1 MTSVV
6 TENMEALRN
15 IAYEQITN
23 NVTLQQRLATYFDE
37 QLKEPLRTVLTGRQ
51 MFAKQIIIGPD
62 KYRVNYN
69 KIKEMGSAFGSMT
82 SPTVGSGLDNVR
94 IDNTELDLVTH
105 WKEYQIPRQDWQV
118 FQAGGVNL
126 NAIGAISASYMTA
139 LYEDNTLIN
148 GWNANMDG
156 STETIKGMTGV
167 STTSITGSSFGT
179 FQGAMTTVANGWTA
193 FDSARVQGCNMNLL
207 CSPVQFNNLMKSVS
221 TIGYPELPKVLEML
235 NPYPNMP
242 KGTVIKSPTNQPTA
256 AQVAAGQPG
265 SPVLAAGTVVMAPVD
280 PIGRFFDLVIGANY
294 INDVFINGPS
304 QMLSPMG
311 GVVYTTFTPRFVYP
325 EAIGVATGC

>member
-1 MTSVV
+1 MT
-6 TENMEALRN
+6 TEIDPLRQY
-15 IAYEQITN
+15 AYDQITN
-23 NVTLQQRLATYFDE
+23 NVTLQQRLATYFDD
-37 QLKEPLRTVLTGRQ
+37 QLKEPLRTVLTARQ
-51 MFAKQIIIGPD
+51 MFAKQVVIGPD

-82 SPTVGSGLDNVR
+82 TPTVGSGLDNIR

-118 FQAGGVNL
+118 FQQGGVNL
-126 NAIGAISASYMTA
+126 NAIGAISASFMTA

-148 GWNANMDG
+148 GWNANQDG
-156 STETIKGMTGV
+156 STMTVPGMTGV
-167 STTSITGSSFGT
+167 STTSITGADFGT
-179 FQGAMTTVANGWTA
+179 FGNAITTVASGWTA

-207 CSPVQFNNLMKSVS
+207 LSPFNFNKLQKSIS
-221 TIGYPELPKVLEML
+221 TIGYPELPKVLELL

-242 KGTVIKSPTNQPTA
+242 KGTVIKAPTNQPTA
-256 AQVAAGQPG
+256 AQVAAGTGG
-265 SPVLAAGTVVMAPVD
+265 SPVLAKGTAIMAPVD

-311 GVVYTTFTPRFVYP
+311 GVVFTTFTPRFVYP
-325 EAIGVATGC
+325 EAIGVITGCGTS